1 MPKKKTFSSKKSVK
15 PAVDETVTVTA
26 TAAVTAA
33 PVTTTPVVAVAGPT
47 LNEQLT
53 ELLAQL
59 QKFRSQLTSV
69 TTQVR
74 ALSKRTDRELK
85 HALKSSRK
93 KKSSGN
99 RQPSGFVKPTKISVE
114 LANFLGKPKGTEMAR
129 TAVTREINNYI
140 KAHDLQHKKNGRI
153 ILPDTKLRKLL
164 KLKKDE
170 ELTYFNLQ
178 KYMSPHFA
186 KAVSKST

>member
-1 MPKKKTFSSKKSVK
+1 MPKKKTSTSKPKSSKAVVK
-15 PAVDETVTVTA
+15 TTAPKVVEKAAAEKAAVEQVTVTS
-26 TAAVTAA
+26 
-33 PVTTTPVVAVAGPT
+33 PT
-47 LNEQLT
+47 LNEQFT

-85 HALKSSRK
+85 QALKSSRK

-114 LANFLGKPKGTEMAR
+114 LAKFLGKPMGTEMAR

-140 KAHDLQHKKNGRI
+140 KAHDLQDKGNGRI
-153 ILPDTKLRKLL
+153 ILPDSKLRKLL

-186 KAVSKST
+186 KAVSKSN

>member
-1 MPKKKTFSSKKSVK
+1 MPKKKTSTSKKTSKAVTK
-15 PAVDETVTVTA
+15 QTAPAVVETATVAQVTVT
-26 TAAVTAA
+26 
-33 PVTTTPVVAVAGPT
+33 GPT
-47 LNEQLT
+47 LNEQFT

-69 TTQVR
+69 TSQVR

-85 HALKSSRK
+85 QALKSSRK

-114 LANFLGKPKGTEMAR
+114 LAKFLGKPMGTEMAR

-140 KAHDLQHKKNGRI
+140 KAHDLQDKANGRI
-153 ILPDTKLRKLL
+153 ILPDSKLRKLL
-164 KLKKDE
+164 KLKKDD

-186 KAVSKST
+186 KAVSKSA